1 MKRLQ
6 SIIVLTLLVLSQ
18 YNITAQ
24 NNKSVNGNKTNSGFI
39 AGSAAFENNGTYPKL
54 YTCDSTGIAPT
65 LQWSGAPKETAYYAV
80 TMHHIAKDGE
90 KHVYIVLYEIPSTTT
105 MLPNGMNG
113 IGKWGFNTVNRQT
126 QYAPPCSK
134 GPGPKN
140 YIITVYALSAAPVI
154 TVPQSQVSM
163 DVLLDAIKD
172 ITLSSS
178 AIDVTYSRPF

>member
-18 YNITAQ
+18 YDVAAQ
-24 NNKSVNGNKTNSGFI
+24 NNKSGNAGTTSSGFT
-39 AGSAAFENNGTYPKL
+39 ASSAAFENNGNYPKL

-65 LQWSGAPKETAYYAV
+65 LQWSGAPKETTHYAV

-90 KHVYIVLYEIPSTTT
+90 KHVYIVLYDIPSSTT

-163 DVLLDAIKD
+163 GVLLDAIKN
-172 ITLSSS
+172 ITLSRS
-178 AIDVTYSRPF
+178 AINVTYSRPF